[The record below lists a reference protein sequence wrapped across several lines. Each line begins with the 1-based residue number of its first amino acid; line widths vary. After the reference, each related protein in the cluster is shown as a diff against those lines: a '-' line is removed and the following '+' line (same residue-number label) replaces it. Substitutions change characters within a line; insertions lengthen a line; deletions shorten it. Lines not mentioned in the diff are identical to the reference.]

1 MPSDRG
7 GTVPEVGVSELKT
20 RALEIIQDIQERN
33 TRYVITHRG
42 RPVGLLIPIEETGL
56 GGLPATEESAM
67 TAWDE
72 LIRLG
77 EEIGRGWR
85 SPLTS
90 TELLSEMRR

>member
-1 MPSDRG
+1 M
-7 GTVPEVGVSELKT
+7 PEVGVSELKT
-20 RALEIIQDIQERN
+20 RASEIIRDVREQR

-42 RPVGLLIPIEETGL
+42 RPVGLLVPIEETGL
-56 GGLPATEESAM
+56 GGLPATEEPAM

-90 TELLSEMRR
+90 TEILSEMHR